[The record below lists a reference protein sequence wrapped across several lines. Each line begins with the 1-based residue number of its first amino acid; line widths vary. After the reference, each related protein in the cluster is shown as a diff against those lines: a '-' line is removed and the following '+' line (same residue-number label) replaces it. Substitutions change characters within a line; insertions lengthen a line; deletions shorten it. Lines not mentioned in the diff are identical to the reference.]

1 MLAKVAGLMR
11 HTSIARRFPIR
22 ISTLNDWPRYVA
34 VMAAARLDVR
44 IEVDD
49 MQTRPSFSI

>member
-1 MLAKVAGLMR
+1 MLAKVADLMR

-22 ISTLNDWPRYVA
+22 ISTLNDRPRYVA